1 MCTFMFSSLVAP
13 RSGIANH
20 RLDILF
26 KNFYETYCK
35 AVVPLY
41 TPQIIVKTCM
51 FLASFVG
58 KAGRMLCLRLPVQV
72 DTFFMSPVKKK

>member
-41 TPQIIVKTCM
+41 TPQVIVETCM
-51 FLASFVG
+51 FLASFVR
-58 KAGRMLCLRLPVQV
+58 KALSSVTSAGGY
-72 DTFFMSPVKKK
+72 FFMSPVKKK